1 MIGVM
6 EVRGVCLGGVGVV
19 GWGEE
24 GADYTPHSTSSLRA
38 LTPRAHSTDVPTHST
53 PRHAPHSRHARHSTA
68 RHSTARTDEKRF
80 AYIIITMDETPYCLK
95 IFDCQLDV
103 NESAPM

>member
-1 MIGVM
+1 MFGWGG
-6 EVRGVCLGGVGVV
+6 RGGVGR
-19 GWGEE
+19 GGSRLHPSLHEL
-24 GADYTPHSTSSLRA
+24 TPRAHSARSLRA
-38 LTPRAHSTDVPTHST
+38 FTPRAHSTDVPTHST